1 MTNITS
7 ALLRIAVVGS
17 ALGGGAAQVIDA
29 ISRSADQVAVAI
41 YDNSPE
47 AIGKCIHGIQVAG
60 SSKSVIQAY
69 KAGAFDAAIIAIGN
83 INLRKEVFDW
93 LAHASIPLCNVI
105 DRDAVVS
112 ATAEIGIGNVFL
124 CHSYVGPGVI
134 IRDNCY
140 IITGSRINHDSSLGS
155 HCYLSTGVSIAGR
168 VKVGDMVKFDTA
180 SGSAPDCLIPAGT
193 YLQPGQIATTK
204 LFPKQT

>member
-1 MTNITS
+1 MTNPTGS
-7 ALLRIAVVGS
+7 PLRIAVVGS

-41 YDNSPE
+41 YDNNPE
-47 AIGKCIHGIQVAG
+47 ALGISLHGIQVAG
-60 SSKSVIQAY
+60 PSNTVIQAY
-69 KAGAFDAAIIAIGN
+69 KSGSFDAAIIAIGN
-83 INLRKEVFDW
+83 IQLRKEVFDS
-93 LAHASIPLCNVI
+93 LIHASIPLCNVI

-112 ATAEIGIGNVFL
+112 RTAKIGIGNVFL

-140 IITGSRINHDSSLGS
+140 IITGSRINHDSTLGS

-168 VKVGDMVKFDTA
+168 VEVGDMVKFDTA

-193 YLQPGQIATTK
+193 CLKPGQIATSES
-204 LFPKQT
+204 FPKQS